1 MDRRLVQSVFIMLVT
16 VAAAAMC
23 VEVADSPNIDSDDG
37 TEDIQDM
44 NLAGSTPEF
53 HLKSTAGIDAIDV
66 MAATENLIVLTNES
80 WHSADS
86 AKVERLAWYAKH
98 SIPIIS
104 LGGPRLFNENSQF
117 GSVAYSDDSD
127 LCGYYHDPSANVTY
141 CYSVCSEDQA
151 EAMQRIKDWAVCMR
165 SGATAEASNTSDLR
179 AVICEKDMKCGS
191 DGWFS
196 VNTKYGLRSHDV
208 TSYDY
213 WAVEYYMESVPSSG
227 VQTSSMKIYDD
238 FSCAY
243 MDAQLLRHGPNT
255 TTGTGS
261 SSLDVSIDISGPSV
275 SIGIQYA
282 IPDVTVIN
290 NSSLATDV
298 FSITHRFSKDTLA
311 ACNTYFCKPAA
322 IIKCE
327 FGDSGIA
334 YSPIDEYSITFDHKE
349 LVLKDYVWRSN
360 TYDLRIL
367 PILYPDR

>member
-1 MDRRLVQSVFIMLVT
+1 MTIDRIV
-16 VAAAAMC
+16 C
-23 VEVADSPNIDSDDG
+23 EYN
-37 TEDIQDM
+37 QD
-44 NLAGSTPEF
+44 NDLDV
-53 HLKSTAGIDAIDV
+53 DAIDH
-66 MAATENLIVLTNES
+66 MANAEGIIVLTDGAQCS
-80 WHSADS
+80 IDRV
-86 AKVERLAWYAKH
+86 KVDRLVGYAQC
-98 SIPIIS
+98 SVPIIS
-104 LGGPRLFNENSQF
+104 LDGPRLFNDNSQF

-127 LCGYYHDPSANVTY
+127 LCGYYRVSPKTTY
-141 CYSVCSEDQA
+141 CYSVSSDNHA
-151 EAMQRIKDWAVCMR
+151 EAMQKIEEWATHIKSIAATES
-165 SGATAEASNTSDLR
+165 SGTDNLFE
-179 AVICEKDMKCGS
+179 VICEKDMKCGS

-196 VNTKYGLRSHDV
+196 ISTKYALRSHDV

-238 FSCAY
+238 FSCTY

-255 TTGTGS
+255 TTGTES
-261 SSLDVSIDISGPSV
+261 SSVDVSIGIDGPSV
-275 SIGIQYA
+275 SVGIQYS

-298 FSITHRFSKDTLA
+298 FSITHKFSKNTLA

-327 FGDSGIA
+327 FGDSDTA
-334 YSPIDEYSITFDHKE
+334 YSPIDEYSIIFDHKE
-349 LVLKDYVWRSN
+349 LVFNKYVWKST